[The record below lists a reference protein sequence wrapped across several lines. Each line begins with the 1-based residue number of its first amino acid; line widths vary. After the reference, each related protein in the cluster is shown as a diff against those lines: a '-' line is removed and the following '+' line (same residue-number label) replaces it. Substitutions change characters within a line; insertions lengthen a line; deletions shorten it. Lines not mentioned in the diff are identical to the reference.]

1 MEQANSYFQLDLRN
15 DGTYIKIYPA
25 KESGRV
31 LSIAEVTGYLSSHNL
46 NSYDIKELNRLLFL
60 AKESELRVGDSDGIE
75 INESMDIGVTP
86 DGMEVRCRF
95 YPASAKG
102 GKMDAEEIIKDLQ
115 FREICYGIDQE
126 AVIAYLKSPVY
137 CTDVVLARGKSPRE
151 GRDAEI
157 RYFFQTDVNLKP
169 KRNED
174 GTVDYHELG
183 TISHVKKGDLLAEL
197 IKEDAGDCGT
207 NVYGQEIR
215 PKTVKSLRLSY
226 ANNITISEDGTKAYS
241 DVNGHASL
249 VNGKIFVSDIYE
261 VPADVDNSIGNIDYE
276 GNVHVVGNVKGG
288 FQIRAKGDIVV
299 DGVVEDAVLN
309 AGGQIIVQRG
319 IHGMTKGIMCASGN
333 IVCKFIENA
342 TVTAGGYIET
352 EAILHSKV
360 SAASE
365 VRVAGKKGIITG
377 GVIRAGSVVDALT
390 IGSEMGTQTH
400 IEVGVEPQKKEHF
413 LELQKQLQADTK
425 EIAQVKP
432 ILLNYSGKIAKGET
446 LTKEKLLYIKQLA
459 ETLQAKEK
467 EVAAIQEEYFKLQ
480 AEIMQSNGAC
490 VKVKKTIYPGVV
502 VNISDASLSIRDE
515 RSFCKLIK
523 DQGDIV
529 IQNL

>member
-1 MEQANSYFQLDLRN
+1 MEQANSYFQLDLRK
-15 DGTYIKIYPA
+15 DGTYLKIYPA

-31 LSIAEVTGYLSSHNL
+31 LSIAEVTGYLSSRNL
-46 NSYDIKELNRLLFL
+46 DSYDIKELNRLLFL
-60 AKESELRVGDSDGIE
+60 AKESELRVGDNDGIE

-86 DGMEVRCRF
+86 DAMEVRCRF
-95 YPASAKG
+95 YPASARG
-102 GKMDAEEIIKDLQ
+102 GKMDAEEIIN
-115 FREICYGIDQE
+115 F
-126 AVIAYLKSPVY
+126 LKKPVY

-157 RYFFQTDVNLKP
+157 HYFFQTDVNLKP

-197 IKEDAGDCGT
+197 IKEDTGDCGT
-207 NVYGQEIR
+207 NVYGQEIK

-249 VNGKIFVSDIYE
+249 VNDKIFVSDIYE

-288 FQIRAKGDIVV
+288 FQIYAKGDIVV

-319 IHGMTKGIMCASGN
+319 IHGMTKGVMCAAGN

-365 VRVAGKKGIITG
+365 VRVAGKKGFITG

-413 LELQKQLQADTK
+413 LELQKQLQEDTK

-432 ILLNYSGKIAKGET
+432 ILLNYSGKVTKGET

-480 AEIMQSNGAC
+480 TEIMQSNGAC

-502 VNISDASLSIRDE
+502 VNISDASLSIRE
-515 RSFCKLIK
+515 KRSFCKLIK